1 MTPLDRLLQAI
12 ADVPSAIVAYS
23 GGVDSATVAA
33 AAWRVLGDRMLAV
46 VSASESVSS
55 AEFDNARR
63 VASEIGMPLRV
74 IETREIEDPDYVRND
89 SDRCFYC
96 KSTLYRDLAS
106 VSDEM
111 GFAAIFNG
119 TNVDDLG
126 DHRPGLEAAR
136 RAGVRSPLL
145 EAGLGKAEVRDIARE
160 LGISAWDRPATAC
173 LASRLPFGMA
183 VTRERLRQVERAE
196 RLVAELGFAGH
207 RVRHHGDIGRLE
219 VPEGFIDRAI
229 SMRSHISECLHEAG
243 FRFAALDL
251 DGYRQGSLNPVSAAA
266 GADPVAGLE
275 PAHPLPTLG

>member
-1 MTPLDRLLQAI
+1 MT
-12 ADVPSAIVAYS
+12 DVPSAIVAYS

-33 AAWRVLGDRMLAV
+33 AAWRTLGERMLAV
-46 VSASESVSS
+46 MSASESVSS
-55 AEFDNARR
+55 AELDNARR
-63 VASEIGMPLRV
+63 VAGEIGMPLRV

-96 KSTLYRDLAS
+96 KSTLYRDLARLAG
-106 VSDEM
+106 DT
-111 GFAAIFNG
+111 GFTVIFNG
-119 TNVDDLG
+119 TNLDDLG

-136 RAGVRSPLL
+136 HAGVRSPLL
-145 EAGLGKAEVRDIARE
+145 EAGLGKAEVRAIARE

-207 RVRHHGDIGRLE
+207 RVRHHGEIARLE
-219 VPEGFIDRAI
+219 IPEAAIDRAFALRSRI
-229 SMRSHISECLHEAG
+229 SACLREAG

-251 DGYRQGSLNPVSAAA
+251 DGYRQGSLNPVAAAA
-266 GADPVAGLE
+266 GKEPVAAPE
-275 PAHPLPTLG
+275 PAHLLPTLG